1 MGMSSSERVK
11 DNKGIRPN
19 YTCSKHS
26 REYLIN
32 LRNVSRGGL
41 MAAALVEAS
50 VDNIP
55 PDIKDI
61 SAILYNYCK
70 QGFPGTE
77 KLALRKIPGGFYSE
91 DADTWLNILLHSGYV
106 LRNPDRGYIITDKT
120 HEIIRGMLCS
130 ACK

>member
-1 MGMSSSERVK
+1 MSLSERVK
-11 DNKGIRPN
+11 DNSGIRPD

-32 LRNVSRGGL
+32 LRTASRGGL
-41 MAAALVEAS
+41 IAAALVEAS

-70 QGFPGTE
+70 QNFPGT
-77 KLALRKIPGGFYSE
+77 KNLALRKVPGGHYSE
-91 DADTWLNILLHSGYV
+91 DADTWLNIMFSMGHIIRDS
-106 LRNPDRGYIITDKT
+106 DRCYTITDKT